1 MNDHSQRHETIRVLL
16 VDDSI
21 LIRTLIQE
29 MLQEAGFSVSVA
41 SDGMEAWELLQKEQI
56 HMVVSDVYMPIMDGL
71 ELTRLIRANEK
82 MRMLPIILISATDTD
97 ENRRL
102 GLTYGTNDF
111 IMKEKRDLD
120 TLPNRIWVI
129 LQAGKSEL

>member
-1 MNDHSQRHETIRVLL
+1 MNNDSQRHETIRVLL

-29 MLQEAGFSVSVA
+29 TLQKAGFWVSVA

-56 HMVVSDVYMPIMDGL
+56 HLVVSDVYMPNLDGL
-71 ELTRLIRANEK
+71 ELTRLIRANK
-82 MRMLPIILISATDTD
+82 KTRMLPIILISATDTD
-97 ENRRL
+97 EDRRL
-102 GLTYGTNDF
+102 GLTYGANAF

-120 TLPNRIWVI
+120 TLPNRIMGM
-129 LQAGKSEL
+129 LQTGKSEL

>member
-1 MNDHSQRHETIRVLL
+1 VNNDSQQHEVIRVLL

-29 MLQEAGFSVSVA
+29 TLQKAGFRVFTA
-41 SDGMEAWELLQKEQI
+41 SDGKEAWKFLHKEQI
-56 HMVVSDVYMPIMDGL
+56 HLVVSDVYMPNLDGL

-82 MRMLPIILISATDTD
+82 MRMLPIILISATDAD
-97 ENRRL
+97 EDRRL
-102 GLTYGTNDF
+102 GLTYGANAF
-111 IMKEKRDLD
+111 IQKEKRDLD
-120 TLPNRIWVI
+120 TLPNRIVGM

>member
-1 MNDHSQRHETIRVLL
+1 MNNDSQRHETIRVLL

-29 MLQEAGFSVSVA
+29 TLQKAGFWVAVA

-56 HMVVSDVYMPIMDGL
+56 HLVVSDVYMPNLDGL

-82 MRMLPIILISATDTD
+82 TRMLAIILISATDTGED
-97 ENRRL
+97 RQL
-102 GLTYGTNDF
+102 GLTYGANAF
-111 IMKEKRDLD
+111 LMKEKRDLD
-120 TLPNRIWVI
+120 TLPNRIVGL